1 MLACVTTRLEAEVEQ
16 ARLKEREVMMK
27 ELEHMKK
34 ALEDEKMSVYTQVHN
49 LEEQLVC
56 DHSCSHT
63 LSASFIHEVYCLGY
77 QFNSTDNHSPNF
89 IRI

>member
-1 MLACVTTRLEAEVEQ
+1 MEQ

-56 DHSCSHT
+56 
-63 LSASFIHEVYCLGY
+63 
-77 QFNSTDNHSPNF
+77 NHSQFHSYMRSSTVLVINLISQTTF
-89 IRI
+89 ILTSYIQ